1 MIGNIHKNSNFF
13 NVVILQLFY
22 SPSKRYEFYTR
33 VTKISFLAR
42 QTFQYCL
49 FFFDVPKIHSP
60 PIKELWSPT
69 RHNGCKMSACTLSSY
84 IQTNSFCFDGYYY
97 HHHFFFPTDNK
108 RFFILC
114 LLVMVTIWI
123 LKLQIKQKTIWIF
136 SSILVLVFLNS

>member
-84 IQTNSFCFDGYYY
+84 IQTNSFCSDGYYY

-108 RFFILC
+108 FFNVWMVKVWAQILFFF
-114 LLVMVTIWI
+114 LLNQNKKNLIYRI
-123 LKLQIKQKTIWIF
+123 LYLIF
-136 SSILVLVFLNS
+136 